1 MTTRERYLRNHER
14 IKARAIA
21 RILSKQKASFCDHL
35 ETQKKSI
42 QYKQGEDIE
51 FIVEVWLAIIA
62 SEIPDYLEHVLPW
75 VMIEGART
83 PIKKYADL
91 LPSGYSL
98 AFDIDASPASNYI
111 RDMRNLMLSERNGSI
126 LLTTKRELIDI
137 LSSGVQEWL
146 SYGDIAKQIRGT
158 DPFVFSKTRAKL
170 IAINEVGRAYWW
182 ANHEPGRVLTKEG
195 YVLVKRWATS
205 RDEKVRDTHAQNAR
219 DGDIAFDKN
228 FSGTGDEY
236 APSSHDVNC
245 RCTSTHEIVGIQKWL
260 MRWNVRGLSTLDIKK
275 VFEKARSKKSL

>member
-35 ETQKKSI
+35 ETQKKSL
-42 QYKQGEDIE
+42 QYKQWEDIE
-51 FIVEVWLAIIA
+51 FIVEVWIATIA
-62 SEIPDYLEHVLPW
+62 SEIPDYLDHVLPG
-75 VMIEGART
+75 VMIEGARE
-83 PIKKYADL
+83 PIKRYAEL
-91 LPSGYSL
+91 LPSWYSL
-98 AFDIDASPASNYI
+98 AFDIDASPASNYL
-111 RDMRNLMLSERNGSI
+111 RDMRNLMLSEKNGSI
-126 LLTTKRELIDI
+126 LLTTKKELITL
-137 LSSGVQEWL
+137 LSNGVQEWL
-146 SYGDIAKQIRGT
+146 SYGEIAKQIRGT

-170 IAINEVGRAYWW
+170 IAINEVWRAYGW
-182 ANHEPGRVLTKEG
+182 ANHEPWRELTKDG

-219 DGDIAFDKN
+219 DGDIPFDNN

-260 MRWNVRGLSTLDIKK
+260 MRWNVRWLSTLDIKK
-275 VFEKARSKKSL
+275 VFEKARSKKSF